1 MGVKPRPGFLY
12 KFTVRVLVP
21 GGAGLAASLALPPWH
36 IWPLLPVGFSLLVW
50 MLDLIARDE
59 ATPARRSRAAALAG
73 WSFGFGWF
81 VFSLS
86 WITEAFQVDAALFA
100 WLIPFVLMLLP
111 AGLALYWAAATAIAM
126 RWWGAGA
133 RGLLMLVVTL
143 SVAEWLRGHLFTG
156 FPWNLPGYAT
166 DASNALAQTAS
177 VVGIYGLTTL
187 VLAWSLLPAMLWRPR
202 GLPAYRLAG
211 LSAATLALCWAG
223 GAWRLQQPMPGVHD
237 DITVS
242 IVQASIPQSMKW
254 QRDRRSE
261 ILRRYLDLTA
271 KADTDATP
279 GRHVV
284 IWPETALPY
293 LVAEMPDLR
302 RNVTS
307 GLPSGGHLILGAIRR
322 EPAAAASG
330 GRLHVYNSMLV
341 IDHSGH
347 IAASY
352 DKHRLVP
359 FGEFLPFEN
368 ILGPL
373 GLRKLVPVPL
383 SFTAGSD
390 GRPVRINGLPAF
402 EPLICYEAIFPLSLA
417 SGDTRPQWLV
427 NVTNDAWFGT
437 SAGPRQHLAQARFR
451 AIEEGLPLVRA
462 ANTGIS
468 AIIDAKGN
476 VLRQLGLDAIGVL
489 SARLPLPLGPTLY
502 ARWGDI
508 GFGILIAGLLIA
520 IGAHAWKHSKNK
532 MLTQGSK

>member
-1 MGVKPRPGFLY
+1 MGVRSRRGLLH
-12 KFTVRVLVP
+12 KFALRVLVP
-21 GGAGLAASLALPPWH
+21 AAAGLAGSLALPPWH

-59 ATPARRSRAAALAG
+59 AAPARRWRAAALAG

-86 WITEAFQVDAALFA
+86 WITEAFRVEAALFA

-126 RWWGAGA
+126 RWWDAGV
-133 RGLLMLVVTL
+133 RSLLLLIAAM
-143 SVAEWLRGHLFTG
+143 SVAEWLRGHLLTG

-187 VLAWSLLPAMLWRPR
+187 VLAWSLLPAMLWRPK
-202 GLPAYRLAG
+202 GSPCFRLAG
-211 LSAATLALCWAG
+211 LTAATLALCWAG
-223 GAWRLQQPMPGVHD
+223 GAWRLAQPGPGVHD

-242 IVQASIPQSMKW
+242 IVQANIPQSMKW
-254 QRDRRSE
+254 QRQRRPE

-271 KADTDATP
+271 EADMDSTP
-279 GRHVV
+279 GRHIV

-302 RNVTS
+302 RNVAS
-307 GLPSGGHLILGAIRR
+307 GLPPGGLLVLGAIRR
-322 EPAAAASG
+322 EPVAAASG
-330 GRLHVYNSMLV
+330 GPLHVYNSVLV
-341 IDHSGH
+341 IDRSGR

-359 FGEFLPFEN
+359 FGEFLPLES

-390 GRPVRINGLPAF
+390 GRPVNIRGLPAF
-402 EPLICYEAIFPLSLA
+402 EPLICYEAVFPLSLA
-417 SGDTRPQWLV
+417 LDGTRPQWLV

-437 SAGPRQHLAQARFR
+437 SAGPRQHLQQARFR
-451 AIEEGLPLVRA
+451 AIEEGMPLVRA

-468 AIIDAKGN
+468 AIIDARGN
-476 VLRQLGLDAIGVL
+476 VLKRLDLDAIGVL
-489 SARLPLPLGPTLY
+489 SAPLPRALEPTFY

-508 GFGILIAGLLIA
+508 AFGVLIAGLLMAIA
-520 IGAHAWKHSKNK
+520 VGGAETFKK
-532 MLTQGSK
+532 